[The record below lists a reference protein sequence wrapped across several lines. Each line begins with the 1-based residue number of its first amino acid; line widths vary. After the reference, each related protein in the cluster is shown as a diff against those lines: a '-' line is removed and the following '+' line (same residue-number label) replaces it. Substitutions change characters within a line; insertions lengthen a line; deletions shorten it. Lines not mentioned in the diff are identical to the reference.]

1 MPVFF
6 SLLPPDGSVS
16 RQPRSAARDAVAR
29 SPRLGSARD
38 VLRVFIAEDSA
49 DCQNRLIHL
58 LEATA
63 VARIEGCAETVQDA
77 TREVLELKPDVLVL
91 DLLLRDG
98 SGLDVL
104 RAAAALIPAMR
115 VAVVTNNA
123 TEQYRRAC
131 KMAGA
136 HAFLDKS
143 LDIDRLPGLLRQW
156 AAERIGDPPANEMN

>member
-1 MPVFF
+1 MPVFS
-6 SLLPPDGSVS
+6 SLLPSDGSVA
-16 RQPRSAARDAVAR
+16 RQPRSAARDPIALSLR
-29 SPRLGSARD
+29 FGSARA
-38 VLRVFIAEDSA
+38 VLRVFIAEDST

-77 TREVLELKPDVLVL
+77 TREVLELEPDVLVL

-104 RAAAALIPAMR
+104 RATAALIPAMR

-131 KMAGA
+131 EMAGA

-143 LDIDRLPGLLRQW
+143 LDIDRLPGLLRRW
-156 AAERIGDPPANEMN
+156 AAEKIGDPSPNEMN

>member
-1 MPVFF
+1 LPVF
-6 SLLPPDGSVS
+6 SSLPPSDDSVG
-16 RQPRSAARDAVAR
+16 RQPRSAARDPIAL
-29 SPRLGSARD
+29 SLRLAPPEAL
-38 VLRVFIAEDSA
+38 LRVFIAEDST
-49 DCQNRLIHL
+49 DCQKRLIQL
-58 LEATA
+58 LEAKA
-63 VARIEGCAETVQDA
+63 VVRIEGCAETVQDA

-104 RAAAALIPAMR
+104 RATAASNPSMR

-131 KMAGA
+131 EMAGA

-143 LDIDRLPGLLRQW
+143 LDIDRLPGLVRRW
-156 AAERIGDPPANEMN
+156 AAEKIGDPSPSETN